1 MQKIQE
7 FFRVFIRD
15 IADSLETFYHSMGQR
30 VKILHNKL
38 PIFRQC
44 TDFLKQ
50 QENVTADEE
59 TENLGKEVE
68 ENARQVA
75 KLQEELKN
83 MKKKLNEDKD
93 GMPTE
98 EDESS
103 SQDDGVLTM
112 ENIEEKKKADERVRN
127 GTRVLNFQKRYAK
140 LLYFSTHR
148 YSSPKGK
155 GKRIF
160 CQSNN

>member
-1 MQKIQE
+1 
-7 FFRVFIRD
+7 
-15 IADSLETFYHSMGQR
+15 MGQR

-93 GMPTE
+93 EMPTE

-103 SQDDGVLTM
+103 SQEDGVLTM
-112 ENIEEKKKADERVRN
+112 ENIEEKKKEADERVRN
-127 GTRVLNFQKRYAK
+127 GTRVLKIVSRTIFKNCFQDNCPHEK
-140 LLYFSTHR
+140 L
-148 YSSPKGK
+148 SPE
-155 GKRIF
+155 RF
-160 CQSNN
+160 